1 MGTESQK
8 VFNWITFASTA
19 LLVITMAFVGYIT
32 TQMRVMQEN
41 QRKQGEAIVAIQAN
55 RFTNKD
61 GENHLV
67 AITRNATNMETVM
80 DDIKEIKTD
89 QKEIL
94 NILHKTANK

>member
-1 MGTESQK
+1 MGTENGI
-8 VFNWITFASTA
+8 NWINWAQRIILLLCTIMISWAMAQIGDLRTRTEENAKDLAS
-19 LLVITMAFVGYIT
+19 I
-32 TQMRVMQEN
+32 
-41 QRKQGEAIVAIQAN
+41 KSN

-61 GENHLV
+61 GETHLV